1 MGDDY
6 ILDFQKYWDLM
17 NLFEKYD
24 KILEIWEGYN
34 IVDYIDLVIMK
45 KLEELEKEEE
55 LRIVVGEYD
64 SEFESEDEEMLEI

>member
-1 MGDDY
+1 
-6 ILDFQKYWDLM
+6 M

-64 SEFESEDEEMLEI
+64 SVFESEDEEMLEI